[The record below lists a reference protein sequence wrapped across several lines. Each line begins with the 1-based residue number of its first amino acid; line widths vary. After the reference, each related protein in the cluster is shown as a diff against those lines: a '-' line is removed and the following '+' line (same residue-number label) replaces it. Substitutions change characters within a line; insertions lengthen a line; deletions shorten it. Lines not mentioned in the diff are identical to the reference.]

1 MHFNIFFFLL
11 YLINKVN
18 RHNKKEVIAM
28 FQIVRMIIDI
38 INFFAIF
45 YMIFKEKRSANSIIA
60 WVLVIYIAP
69 LVGFIAFLLLG
80 RKINNANMFGIKE
93 IELKLFKDYMRKT
106 QKEGYVEKD
115 NKNYDMINSIERMGY
130 SPYREKNQVMMY
142 SDGKEFFSV
151 LLDSLRKAEKS
162 INIEFYIF
170 KTDGIGSEILSV
182 LEEKAS
188 KGVEVRLLYDSVG
201 SRTLNRRVLKKLT
214 SLGGKT
220 GEFFPSWLKIINLN
234 MNFRNHRKI
243 VVIDNKVG
251 FVGGFNVG
259 DEYLGKDEK
268 FGYWRDTHVKIE
280 GYAVKDLNSRF
291 LADWRYATKEEVDI
305 QEVFAENSIES
316 VGDKGIQILSSGPN
330 LSDRFEIKL
339 AYLKMI
345 QKARNYIYIQSPYL
359 IIDNSISDA
368 LKLAALSGVD
378 VRIMIPG
385 KGDHP
390 FVYWANLF
398 YAGDLLDFGVKIYHY
413 DRNAFLHAKTLV
425 IDDEICS
432 VGTANMDTRSFELNF
447 EINAYIYSSDIA
459 CKQKKQFEKDILKSN
474 QLTLEMYKGRNNKT
488 KIKEGLSKLF
498 SSIL

>member
-1 MHFNIFFFLL
+1 MVHI
-11 YLINKVN
+11 I
-18 RHNKKEVIAM
+18 M
-28 FQIVRMIIDI
+28 MIINI
-38 INFFAIF
+38 MNFLAIF

-69 LVGFIAFLLLG
+69 VIGFIAFLLVG
-80 RKINNANMFGIKE
+80 RKMNNSNMFGIKD
-93 IELKLFKDYMRKT
+93 I
-106 QKEGYVEKD
+106 EKD
-115 NKNYDMINSIERMGY
+115 NKNFDMINSIEQMGH
-130 SPYREKNQVMMY
+130 SPYRENNEVMMY
-142 SDGKEFFSV
+142 SDGKEFFTA
-151 LLDSLRKAEKS
+151 LLDALRKAEKC

-170 KTDGIGSEILSV
+170 KIDGIGSEILSI
-182 LEEKAS
+182 LEEKAA

-201 SRTLNRRVLKKLT
+201 SRTLNKRVLKNFI
-214 SLGGKT
+214 SVGGKT

-243 VVIDNKVG
+243 VVIDNKIG

-259 DEYLGKDEK
+259 DEYLGKNEK

-280 GYAVKDLNSRF
+280 GDAVKDLNLRF

-305 QEVFAENSIES
+305 EQIVEEESI
-316 VGDKGIQILSSGPN
+316 VCTGNKGFQILSSGPN

-345 QKARNYIYIQSPYL
+345 QKAKKYIYIQSPYL

-390 FVYWANLF
+390 FVYWANLS

-413 DRNAFLHAKTLV
+413 DRNAFLHAKTFV

-432 VGTANMDTRSFELNF
+432 IGTANMDTRSFELNF